1 MASESDYYA
10 MFLNGL
16 AGLIDDAEMSGYDPD
31 GIAHLREANE
41 FFGQTIASDN
51 MRRHKTRREMRTLA
65 EVRFPPKPDI
75 REKRGVKL
83 LP

>member
-41 FFGQTIASDN
+41 FFRSDYRVRQHAKAQDAARDADAS
-51 MRRHKTRREMRTLA
+51 
-65 EVRFPPKPDI
+65 
-75 REKRGVKL
+75 
-83 LP
+83 